1 VTVRLDDATREL
13 LDGKNFAT
21 LATVG
26 RDGAPHASV
35 TWYRRDG
42 DAILFSTTAGRR
54 KARDIATDPRVTLTV
69 FDLGNP
75 YHSVEIR
82 GTAELIDD
90 PEKRLPHEL
99 SHRYLGVDPPD
110 ERADEVRL
118 IIRVVPQKVVA
129 FRV

>member
-1 VTVRLDDATREL
+1 MTVRLDDSTREL

-35 TWYRRDG
+35 VWYRRDG

-54 KARDIATDPRVTLTV
+54 KARDIAADPRVTVTV

-82 GTAELIDD
+82 GNAELIED
-90 PEKRLPHEL
+90 PAKRLPYEL

-110 ERADEVRL
+110 EKPDEARL
-118 IIRVVPQKVVA
+118 IIRVVPQKVVV
-129 FRV
+129 FSV